1 MPDCMHRHGGLLK
14 CPAIEILLEAQV
26 GSKHFKSRLSR
37 FRTNFGVSLLFNDRL
52 EFVDRSS
59 SFESPSVVGVIAA
72 SPHALSQS

>member
-1 MPDCMHRHGGLLK
+1 M
-14 CPAIEILLEAQV
+14 ILLEAQV

-72 SPHALSQS
+72 PPHALSQS